1 MIFKIV
7 AAIVAVGLMA
17 AYLAPPVYKLKEI
30 ELAVVVLIGIGL
42 MLVDLWQSLKSKD
55 D

>member
-7 AAIVAVGLMA
+7 AGLIAVALVLI
-17 AYLAPPVYKLKEI
+17 YLAPPVYKLREV
-30 ELAVVVLIGIGL
+30 ELGVVVAIGVVM
-42 MLVDLWQSLKSKD
+42 MLVDLWQSLRKD

>member
-1 MIFKIV
+1 MILKV
-7 AAIVAVGLMA
+7 LAALLAVVLVVI
-17 AYLAPPVYKLKEI
+17 YLIPPVYKLREI
-30 ELAVVVLIGIGL
+30 ELGVVVAIGLTL

>member
-1 MIFKIV
+1 MILKIL
-7 AAIVAVGLMA
+7 AGLLAVVLMVI
-17 AYLAPPVYKLKEI
+17 YLLPPVYKLQDI
-30 ELAVVVLIGIGL
+30 ELGVVVAIGIAM

>member
-1 MIFKIV
+1 MILKV
-7 AAIVAVGLMA
+7 LAGLLAIALMA
-17 AYLAPPVYKLKEI
+17 IYLVPPIYKLQDI
-30 ELAVVVLIGIGL
+30 ELGSVVLIGFTM